1 MPIWGKVYKLTRL
14 IGAIMLQH
22 VNTFID
28 TVQGAKS
35 TFVKTFVQDKDVA
48 KSLQSFVDTQTE
60 FVKTAAQTM
69 HDISFKAA
77 EQVAAFDV
85 KKVFATK

>member
-1 MPIWGKVYKLTRL
+1 
-14 IGAIMLQH
+14 MLQH

-48 KSLQSFVDTQTE
+48 KSLQSYVDTQTQ
-60 FVKTAAQTM
+60 FVKTAAKVA

-77 EQVAAFDV
+77 EQVASFDV
-85 KKVFATK
+85 KKVFTTK